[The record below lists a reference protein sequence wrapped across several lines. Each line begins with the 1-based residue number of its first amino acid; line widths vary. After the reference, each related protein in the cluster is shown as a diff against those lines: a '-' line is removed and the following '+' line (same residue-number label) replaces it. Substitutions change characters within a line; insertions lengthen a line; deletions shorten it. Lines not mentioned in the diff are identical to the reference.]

1 MGDIFFL
8 TFCVTIIPHRTA
20 LREKFE
26 SEQQA
31 GILKNERLS
40 LILATYQRNLEITEQ
55 KLVASQQE
63 NIDLHI
69 QIKQLIQ
76 NSSKLQHQIKDLSAA
91 ASASNLLASA
101 PETKVEKS
109 VAAPAVAPVA
119 APVAEEVA
127 EQQKQYAAIFS
138 ALTEQIKELK
148 DQMRSNNTVV
158 VNTSLPPQQ
167 LLSDSGSKAVLSASV
182 SGKGASAVEPTD
194 PASSDA
200 AEAVASELVRQQS
213 SGKLGHLSRVPTP
226 PVTTPPRKS
235 SSAAAFGSGVRSTE
249 SPETTPNRL
258 SKGALPSAPVISASA
273 GGPPVVPAE
282 DVSSLNNPHGF
293 KSMAECLAHI
303 TALESN
309 THQAL
314 TNQLQKVQQR
324 ASELSIRN
332 AALEEELGS
341 YQAYMRDVVP
351 QYKKQLQYMKQQL
364 KMKSA
369 GAVLAAQLPPSNP
382 ASGDDFKLPLI
393 K

>member
-1 MGDIFFL
+1 M
-8 TFCVTIIPHRTA
+8 
-20 LREKFE
+20 REKFE

-91 ASASNLLASA
+91 ASASNLLAA
-101 PETKVEKS
+101 PEVQAEKTGQANQAAS
-109 VAAPAVAPVA
+109 TVAAA
-119 APVAEEVA
+119 AASAEML
-127 EQQKQYAAIFS
+127 EQQKQYSAIFS

-148 DQMRSNNTVV
+148 DQMRSNNAAA
-158 VNTSLPPQQ
+158 NTKQ
-167 LLSDSGSKAVLSASV
+167 LADSVSATASKAALSTNV
-182 SGKGASAVEPTD
+182 SGKGAALVDTPAAE
-194 PASSDA
+194 PASSDVI
-200 AEAVASELVRQQS
+200 AEAIAAALSRQASS
-213 SGKLGHLSRVPTP
+213 SKLGHLSHEPTP
-226 PVTTPPRKS
+226 PATPPPRKS
-235 SSAAAFGSGVRSTE
+235 SSAVSGIGMPAGTP
-249 SPETTPNRL
+249 PETTPNRA
-258 SKGALPSAPVISASA
+258 SKASLPSAPAASASA
-273 GGPPVVPAE
+273 KGPPVVPAE
-282 DVSSLNNPHGF
+282 DISILDNPHGF

-303 TALESN
+303 AALESN
-309 THQAL
+309 SHQAL

-324 ASELSIRN
+324 ASELTIRN
-332 AALEEELGS
+332 AALEEELSS

-364 KMKSA
+364 KVKTA
-369 GAVLAAQLPPSNP
+369 GVAMAAQLPPGAASN
-382 ASGDDFKLPLI
+382 DEFRLPLI